1 MSWRFRLSFQRWPRK
16 LGHISQ
22 FMLILPP
29 CVALLSWVLVYL
41 SCGTMGNKL
50 GTLSAC
56 NFNLTPADA
65 GACYCGA
72 HQVPV
77 LIHSIG
83 LNCGPDEIL
92 HKLCTQVLY
101 ENLNK
106 SRSQATEKHNYLDY
120 RSHITL
126 NKDMF
131 LFLMWSFITI
141 AWQCH
146 REPSYLALVSSV
158 EVLSTAAKMQ
168 NISSYFIVSHL
179 LCTEGFCLFPG
190 SFKIFILP
198 NVSLERDTFIISTPK
213 WCGCTGFITMCH
225 TGYTNSLKNQELCS
239 YPNAELLWN
248 RI

>member
-1 MSWRFRLSFQRWPRK
+1 MSWRFRLSFQRNFHRK
-16 LGHISQ
+16 FGHISQ
-22 FMLILPP
+22 FMLILPQ

-65 GACYCGA
+65 GACYRSA

-77 LIHSIG
+77 LIHSIS

-92 HKLCTQVLY
+92 HKLCTQVLN

-106 SRSQATEKHNYLDY
+106 NSSQANYLDY

-131 LFLMWSFITI
+131 LFLMLSFITF

-146 REPSYLALVSSV
+146 REPSYLALVYSM

-168 NISSYFIVSHL
+168 NISSYFILSLTFFAPRVSAFFRAASKSSS
-179 LCTEGFCLFPG
+179 CPM
-190 SFKIFILP
+190 S
-198 NVSLERDTFIISTPK
+198 
-213 WCGCTGFITMCH
+213 
-225 TGYTNSLKNQELCS
+225 
-239 YPNAELLWN
+239 A
-248 RI
+248 